1 MTTSLRTGE
10 QFASTVCETRVI
22 VVRAPAGEIAP
33 LTCGGAPMVP
43 VAQAPAAKPAAE
55 GVTTLIGKRYVDD
68 AETVELLC
76 THSGAGE
83 LRLGDEQLSVK
94 AAKALPASD

>member
-22 VVRAPAGEIAP
+22 VVRAPAGDIAQ

-43 VAQAPAAKPAAE
+43 LAQAPAAKPAAD
-55 GVTTLIGKRYVDD
+55 GAATLIGKRYVDE

-83 LRLGDEQLSVK
+83 LRLGDEQLNLK